1 MLGLRRNGACSASDA
16 EVDES
21 MSIHGMPSMADTS
34 RSTLQWMLPCDV
46 FFSVFV
52 RVTKYLHHA
61 HHGKVKLFALV
72 VASAASIFQSLS
84 RRRKERLPG
93 IWWKQYMCAACLVG
107 ANSSWQ
113 REFFWEKIE
122 LFKNQEGDLW
132 SSSRKPFA
140 LAGTVFRYNGAVM
153 LDKTSNQSSCLHLN
167 ANGERMQR
175 LICGVTMT
183 SGLSWSNGDW
193 QLMPCQ
199 GRHKVNQNIPKAWQK
214 EKCMKVPLV
223 EHISSSNW
231 NAQASAL
238 ALCVVP
244 FAIVFMLLRDSW
256 QLCQI
261 YTTQWQRR
269 GERLTK
275 KDGWERLSNCD
286 CRGVQ
291 PWHFLHQQGQT
302 MSTHQRVPC
311 WISTHVFCFFQ
322 TKIFCLFQMF

>member
-61 HHGKVKLFALV
+61 HQGKVKFALV

-93 IWWKQYMCAACLVG
+93 IWWKQYMCAACVVG

-113 REFFWEKIE
+113 WEFFWEKIE

-183 SGLSWSNGDW
+183 
-193 QLMPCQ
+193 
-199 GRHKVNQNIPKAWQK
+199 
-214 EKCMKVPLV
+214 
-223 EHISSSNW
+223 
-231 NAQASAL
+231 QASAGPM
-238 ALCVVP
+238 ATGNWCHVK
-244 FAIVFMLLRDSW
+244 ADTKSTKNTKIMANRKMHESSSSW
-256 QLCQI
+256 AYI
-261 YTTQWQRR
+261 FF
-269 GERLTK
+269 ELTCT
-275 KDGWERLSNCD
+275 S
-286 CRGVQ
+286 V
-291 PWHFLHQQGQT
+291 
-302 MSTHQRVPC
+302 STCSVC
-311 WISTHVFCFFQ
+311 CSFCFL
-322 TKIFCLFQMF
+322 IF